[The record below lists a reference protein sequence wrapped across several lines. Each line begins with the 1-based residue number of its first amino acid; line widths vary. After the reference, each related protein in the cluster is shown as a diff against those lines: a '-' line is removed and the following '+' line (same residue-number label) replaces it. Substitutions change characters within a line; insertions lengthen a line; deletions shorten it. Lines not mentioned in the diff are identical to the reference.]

1 MPVIVVKEQFQ
12 IAIDGGNKVVTYS
25 VGEHEV
31 SERVALVAVE
41 QLKVATVK
49 KTGGRGANTKSS
61 QAAAED

>member
-25 VGEHEV
+25 PGEHEV

-49 KTGGRGANTKSS
+49 KAGGRSANTKPS
-61 QAAAED
+61 QAATEN